1 MRANFGTLSRTRH
14 DAPSRSPPVIA
25 WFHAYSVI
33 FVLMYLAVA
42 AFGIVF
48 FVVDPATFKTE
59 LDMEMEPM
67 FAKIMGAVF
76 IIMGLGFAVVSAI
89 PLLFSPR
96 PWVWVYSLV
105 LICLGLTSPC
115 FLPFSIPLMIFWLK
129 PETKAYYGK
138 Q

>member
-1 MRANFGTLSRTRH
+1 MTPPPVPR
-14 DAPSRSPPVIA
+14 PPVIA
-25 WFHAYSVI
+25 WFHAYSVV

-42 AFGIVF
+42 ALGIVF
-48 FVVDPATFKTE
+48 FVIDPATFKTK
-59 LDMEMEPM
+59 LDIEMEPV
-67 FAKIMGAVF
+67 FAKVMGSVF
-76 IIMGLGFAVVSAI
+76 IILGLGLAVLSAI
-89 PLLFSPR
+89 PLLFRPR
-96 PWVWVYSLV
+96 AWLWTFSLV

>member
-1 MRANFGTLSRTRH
+1 
-14 DAPSRSPPVIA
+14 
-25 WFHAYSVI
+25 
-33 FVLMYLAVA
+33 VLMYLAVA
-42 AFGIVF
+42 ALGIVF
-48 FVVDPATFKTE
+48 FVVDPATFKAK
-59 LDMEMEPM
+59 LDMEMEPV
-67 FAKIMGAVF
+67 FAKIMGSVI

-96 PWVWVYSLV
+96 PWTWVYSLV

-129 PETKAYYGK
+129 PEAKAYYGK